1 MENAQNIIF
10 RQKTLFGTQVDSR
23 TTRNRLFQWEREIS
37 INYWNLIQALLKS
50 SNIFHWLIPALPI
63 LITYAGFDK
72 CWSIIEIFRCIS
84 GVANAWNLIKILFR
98 RCQCRSRNVAPRGID
113 ALDPS
118 CIGQTVEIIIVIMII
133 IVIITVIILYWAAG
147 GNNFFGYCDHP
158 SSLSFIT
165 VITEIIIIIIMSL
178 HSFGDFAKLN
188 RHGKVKVLTFQV
200 HLKWLL
206 WHTHKHTHALTSLLF
221 TMIIIII
228 IIITMIIEHYDHL
241 SGG

>member
-1 MENAQNIIF
+1 M
-10 RQKTLFGTQVDSR
+10 
-23 TTRNRLFQWEREIS
+23 
-37 INYWNLIQALLKS
+37 
-50 SNIFHWLIPALPI
+50 
-63 LITYAGFDK
+63 
-72 CWSIIEIFRCIS
+72 
-84 GVANAWNLIKILFR
+84 
-98 RCQCRSRNVAPRGID
+98 APRGID

-133 IVIITVIILYWAAG
+133 IVIITVIILAAG

-200 HLKWLL
+200 HLKLL
-206 WHTHKHTHALTSLLF
+206 L
-221 TMIIIII
+221 
-228 IIITMIIEHYDHL
+228 
-241 SGG
+241 